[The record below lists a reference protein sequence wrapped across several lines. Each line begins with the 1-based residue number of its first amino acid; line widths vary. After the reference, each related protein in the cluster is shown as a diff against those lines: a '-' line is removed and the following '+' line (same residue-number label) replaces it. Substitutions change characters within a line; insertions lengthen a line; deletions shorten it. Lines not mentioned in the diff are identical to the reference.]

1 MRREWTEWEVRYLEK
16 KYVGQPVERTA
27 RKLNRSI
34 NSVKRK
40 AAKLNLNHYT
50 DSLSVQI
57 TLKRNASSAI
67 AERLFHFYRYEVP
80 LDYVHSVSRIFMPF
94 ISRRYVWCLSVI
106 RVRHASA

>member
-1 MRREWTEWEVRYLEK
+1 MFKRRIWILCVIVVLIIMTKHFWESK
-16 KYVGQPVERTA
+16 P
-27 RKLNRSI
+27 
-34 NSVKRK
+34 K
-40 AAKLNLNHYT
+40 ADLAMM
-50 DSLSVQI
+50 QI